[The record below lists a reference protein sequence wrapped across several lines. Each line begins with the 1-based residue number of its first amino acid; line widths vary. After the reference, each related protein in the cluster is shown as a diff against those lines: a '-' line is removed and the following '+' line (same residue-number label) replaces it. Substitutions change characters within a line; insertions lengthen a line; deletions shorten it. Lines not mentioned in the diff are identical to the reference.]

1 MNHSFR
7 YKVRQLVLK
16 WSYAFRDNRMRSGH
30 CDIKFI
36 TDHCLS
42 PDYHNRPIRT
52 ILLKNDSGNG
62 FIKFVYLISK
72 HIFMLGK
79 NKFD

>member
-7 YKVRQLVLK
+7 YKVRQPVLK
-16 WSYAFRDNRMRSGH
+16 WNDAFRNNGMRSGYY
-30 CDIKFI
+30 DINFI
-36 TDHCLS
+36 TVHCLS
-42 PDYHNRPIRT
+42 PDYHNRPIKT
-52 ILLKNDSGNG
+52 ILLKKDSGNG
-62 FIKFVYLISK
+62 FNKFVYLISK